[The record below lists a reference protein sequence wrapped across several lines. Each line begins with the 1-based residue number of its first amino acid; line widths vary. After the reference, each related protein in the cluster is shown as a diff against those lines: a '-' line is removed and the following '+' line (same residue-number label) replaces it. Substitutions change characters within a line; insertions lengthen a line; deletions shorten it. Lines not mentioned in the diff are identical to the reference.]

1 MTYLLLGLS
10 LGFAAGITP
19 GPLSTLVVTASLRS
33 GLAGGLRV
41 AIAPLITDLP
51 IVVLAVFALSRLP
64 DWTLPAITAAG
75 GLVVIYMGIEIL
87 RSARTET
94 LAVKT
99 HYAEDVNSELW
110 RGALVNA
117 LNPHPYLFWAAVGAP
132 TLLAGWRQSAL
143 YPVLFLGSF
152 YALLVGSK
160 MAIAWLIGS
169 RAGALSAVWYR
180 RILLACGVA
189 MVALGL
195 LLLKSIYPS

>member
-10 LGFAAGITP
+10 LGFAAGIMP
-19 GPLSTLVVTASLRS
+19 GPLSTLVIATSLRS
-33 GLAGGLRV
+33 GPAGGLRV
-41 AIAPLITDLP
+41 ALAPLITDLP
-51 IVVLAVFALSRLP
+51 IVILAVFALDRLP
-64 DWTLPAITAAG
+64 DWTLPAITAVG

-99 HYAEDVNSELW
+99 QPSNGVNSELW
-110 RGALVNA
+110 RGVLVNA
-117 LNPHPYLFWAAVGAP
+117 LNPHPYLFWAALGAP
-132 TLLAGWRQSAL
+132 TLLAGWRQSSI
-143 YPVLFLGSF
+143 YPVAFLGSF

-160 MAIAWLIGS
+160 MALAWLVGS
-169 RAGALSAVWYR
+169 RAGALSAAWYR

-189 MVALGL
+189 MVGLGL

>member
-1 MTYLLLGLS
+1 MSYVVLGLT

-41 AIAPLITDLP
+41 ALAPLITDLP
-51 IVVLAVFALSRLP
+51 IVILAVFALNRLP

-75 GLVVIYMGIEIL
+75 GLVVIYMGVDIL
-87 RSARTET
+87 RSARTAT
-94 LAVKT
+94 LEAKT
-99 HYAEDVNSELW
+99 QPSSGVNSELW

-132 TLLAGWRQSAL
+132 TLLAGWRQSSI
-143 YPVLFLGSF
+143 YPVAFLSSF

-160 MAIAWLIGS
+160 MAIAWLVGS
-169 RAGALSAVWYR
+169 RAGALSEAWYR

-189 MVALGL
+189 MVGLGL
-195 LLLKSIYPS
+195 VLLKSVHPS